1 MCQMKKT
8 ERGKK
13 DDLHH
18 PSQVFLPVCVFLYV
32 CVNSSVFFSSLF
44 ARGYREAGRRQSG
57 IGGVM
62 EWKGDGEK
70 EEEKKGARDR
80 QIYGGHV

>member
-1 MCQMKKT
+1 MKKA

-13 DDLHH
+13 TICTILHKF
-18 PSQVFLPVCVFLYV
+18 SCLCVCVFLYV

-70 EEEKKGARDR
+70 EEGKKGEGDR
-80 QIYGGHV
+80 QIYGGHVR

>member
-1 MCQMKKT
+1 M
-8 ERGKK
+8 
-13 DDLHH
+13 
-18 PSQVFLPVCVFLYV
+18 FLYV

-70 EEEKKGARDR
+70 EEGKKGEGRSADIR
-80 QIYGGHV
+80 GHVR